1 MNKIKLLLVLIILLS
16 CSDNNEN
23 ISGNT
28 GLFYQTTFFDGLSR
42 DYILFVP
49 SSYDENKNTPVV
61 INLHGGSG
69 TAEEQ
74 MNYVSDMRN
83 LSDSEKFIL
92 VYPQASSD
100 SNGIPIWNLGG
111 VNSKANDIDDVGYI
125 SHLIDRISEFYSV
138 DRDRV
143 YVTGF

>member
-1 MNKIKLLLVLIILLS
+1 
-16 CSDNNEN
+16 
-23 ISGNT
+23 
-28 GLFYQTTFFDGLSR
+28 
-42 DYILFVP
+42 
-49 SSYDENKNTPVV
+49 
-61 INLHGGSG
+61 
-69 TAEEQ
+69 

-111 VNSKANDIDDVGYI
+111 VNSKATDVDDVGYI
-125 SHLIDRISEFYSV
+125 SHLIDKISESYSV

-143 YVTGF
+143 YVTGFSNGGYLSFELACKLSSEIAAFAALTPTAE